1 MNMTD
6 HCNYTHNLCSC
17 EINWNKTI
25 IVLFQLI
32 IIELRESSLNMT
44 REGDEDIET
53 QSLKF

>member
-1 MNMTD
+1 MNTTD

-32 IIELRESSLNMT
+32 IIEIRESSLNMT